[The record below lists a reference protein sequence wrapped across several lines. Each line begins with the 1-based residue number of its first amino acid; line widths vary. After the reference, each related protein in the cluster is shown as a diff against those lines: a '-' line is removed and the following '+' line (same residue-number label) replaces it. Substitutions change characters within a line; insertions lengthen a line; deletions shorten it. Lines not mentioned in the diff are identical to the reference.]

1 MKKIVVLI
9 CSMIICIAFTGC
21 SNSNNNTA
29 KENIENVL
37 TNRFT
42 SNDEFIEQW
51 EESLNV
57 IGEDIENVSSE
68 NNNENEVDSYLEDMY
83 KKYFI
88 ESAYDKFISTD
99 ALMYQVAAKGAGYTM
114 SVDKIMLSD
123 IEGENASYSFSVDVL
138 CTKEQEEFNST
149 VIGTVNVDEDG
160 KITRIVYSDD
170 GGLYNSLLTD

>member
-1 MKKIVVLI
+1 
-9 CSMIICIAFTGC
+9 
-21 SNSNNNTA
+21 
-29 KENIENVL
+29 
-37 TNRFT
+37 
-42 SNDEFIEQW
+42 
-51 EESLNV
+51 
-57 IGEDIENVSSE
+57 
-68 NNNENEVDSYLEDMY
+68 MY

-114 SVDKIMLSD
+114 AVDKITLSN

-138 CTKEQEEFNST
+138 CTKGQEEFNSA